1 MEYLFLSIASSSA
14 IYLLFKWSDRL
25 NIRIFQAIVVN
36 YLTALSIGFWAIPD
50 KAQALSAASLWPE
63 WTIAGLLMGGV
74 FISIFYLM
82 ALTSQKVGVS
92 VTTIASK
99 MSLALAVLLFVW
111 IDPNERIHPWKMIA
125 IALALGGVVMSSW
138 KDDESQFHWRT
149 FIWPLLILFGSTA
162 IDFVLAHYATHPQ
175 TLSETKLYSCLSF
188 GTAAI
193 VGIIALLIYGLRH
206 GSFLTLSEIG
216 FGLLLGTVNYGS
228 IYFLIMAYDAEW
240 IQKSELLPINN
251 LGVVLISSVAAMFL
265 FKEKLSPK
273 NWIGLGLSI
282 CSLIL
287 LMLTSA

>member
-1 MEYLFLSIASSSA
+1 MGYLFLSIISSST

-25 NIRIFQAIVVN
+25 KIRIFPAIVVN
-36 YLTALSIGFWAIPD
+36 YLTALSIGLWAIPD
-50 KAQALSAASLWPE
+50 KPQALSAASQWPE

-111 IDPNERIHPWKMIA
+111 IDPNERIHLWKIVA

-138 KDDESQFHWRT
+138 KDHEGQFRWRT

-188 GTAAI
+188 GTAALAG
-193 VGIIALLIYGLRH
+193 VVVLLVSGLRQ
-206 GSFLTLSEIG
+206 GKFLSSTEFG

-251 LGVVLISSVAAMFL
+251 LGVVLLSSIGAIFL
-265 FKEKLSPK
+265 FKEKLSAK

-282 CSLIL
+282 CALIL
-287 LMLTSA
+287 LMFTSA

>member
-1 MEYLFLSIASSSA
+1 YLFLSIISSST

-25 NIRIFQAIVVN
+25 KIRVFQAIVIN
-36 YLTALSIGFWAIPD
+36 YLTALFIGIWAIPD
-50 KAQALSAASLWPE
+50 KSQAFSAAALWPE
-63 WTIAGLLMGGV
+63 WTVAGLLMGGV

-99 MSLALAVLLFVW
+99 MSLALAALLFVW
-111 IDPNERIHPWKMIA
+111 VDPNERLHLWKIVA
-125 IALALGGVVMSSW
+125 LALALGGVIMSSW
-138 KDDESQFHWRT
+138 RADGSTFHWRT

-175 TLSETKLYSCLSF
+175 TINETKLYSCLSF
-188 GTAAI
+188 GTAAM
-193 VGIIALLIYGLRH
+193 VGVIALLVSWLRQGH
-206 GSFLTLSEIG
+206 FLSLSEIG
-216 FGLLLGTVNYGS
+216 FGVLLGTVNYGS

-251 LGVVLISSVAAMFL
+251 LGVVLTSSIAAIFL
-265 FKEKLSPK
+265 FKEKLSTK
-273 NWIGLGLSI
+273 NWIGLGMSI

-287 LMLTSA
+287 LLLTSA